1 MKIRE
6 VSCLRFNLFFSTA
19 AQNGLG
25 CERRSGVMSGTVL
38 ALRPKDRV
46 RQDSEPIAQIYRTMG
61 THAAEQ
67 VVTRALAEL
76 GLTVAGLAQLMAEQD
91 LDDLPRRLRRLQRI
105 SEQLGV
111 TSLATVAADAR
122 LCLEQGE
129 AVAFSA
135 VWARLLRVA
144 ELSLS
149 GDLGLHDKTP

>member
-1 MKIRE
+1 
-6 VSCLRFNLFFSTA
+6 
-19 AQNGLG
+19 
-25 CERRSGVMSGTVL
+25 MSGTVL

-111 TSLATVAADAR
+111 TSLANVAADAR
-122 LCLEQGE
+122 LCLEQGD

-149 GDLGLHDKTP
+149 GDLGIRDAPS